1 MIFKLKS
8 ILTHLWLF
16 FTHLDDDG
24 DGVADE
30 DCAKP
35 YPSMLL
41 SNIKLKENKIMFVS
55 LVQ

>member
-8 ILTHLWLF
+8 FFTDLWLF

-55 LVQ
+55 FVQ